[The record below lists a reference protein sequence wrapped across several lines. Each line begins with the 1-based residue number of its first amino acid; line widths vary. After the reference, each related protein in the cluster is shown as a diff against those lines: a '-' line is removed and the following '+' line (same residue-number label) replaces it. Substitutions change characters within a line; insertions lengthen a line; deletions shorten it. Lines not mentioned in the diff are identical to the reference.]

1 MQIDLM
7 NTLVQLA
14 GSFNLNVC
22 RLSPGGEP
30 EGQFDGGIRA
40 WMEPG
45 FDEKGYLLAV
55 AEGLERGLLYHLADR
70 FGCRFLFLKAEEG
83 LFSFGP
89 YLDAPNTRAAAEA
102 LWRKLGGTEA
112 DGEGVDSLFEYR
124 STLPV
129 VADEGA
135 LIRAFQRIAAP
146 LGKGEPLPLR
156 AWEEPSGLSAARPS
170 VNPEERRQE
179 RYEQSMAA
187 SMIERR
193 YRAEN
198 AWLDEVLTGDTE
210 KAMAAMRELAR
221 YQLPGRFDS
230 LRGRQN
236 LLIILNT
243 LLRKDIERAGIH
255 PAFIDEISREYSR
268 RIEGCIS
275 LRELGALRA
284 EMVSA
289 YCRLVREA
297 EARGYSPLIQGVM
310 GDGLLHLDGDASP
323 RTLALRAGVSE
334 SYLATRFKAEV
345 GMTLSRWL
353 RLKRIGRAKELLE
366 REDLSASQV
375 AEQVGI
381 LDVSYFIRLFK
392 RETGM
397 TPGEYRARL
406 RQEKNGGG
414 KS

>member
-1 MQIDLM
+1 MQIDLI

-14 GSFNLNVC
+14 GSFNLGIC
-22 RLSPGGEP
+22 RLSPAGTL
-30 EGQFDGGIRA
+30 EGQLDGGVRA
-40 WMEPG
+40 WLDPG

-55 AEGLERGLLYHLADR
+55 AGRLPEGALAHLADR
-70 FGCRFLFLKAEEG
+70 FGCRFLFLKAAEG
-83 LFSFGP
+83 FYSFGP
-89 YLDAPNTRAAAEA
+89 YLDSPNTRAAAES
-102 LWRKLGGTEA
+102 LWQGLGGP
-112 DGEGVDSLFEYR
+112 EGQEGADSLFEYR

-129 VADEGA
+129 ILDEGA
-135 LIRAFQRIAAP
+135 LIRAFQRIGAP
-146 LGKGEPLPLR
+146 LGDGGPLPLLE
-156 AWEEPSGLSAARPS
+156 WEEPAGPAARLPGR
-170 VNPEERRQE
+170 PEDRREE

-193 YRAEN
+193 YQAEN
-198 AWLDEVLTGDTE
+198 AWLDAALTGDE
-210 KAMAAMRELAR
+210 GKAMRAMRELAR

-230 LRGRQN
+230 IRGRQN

-243 LLRKDIERAGIH
+243 LLRKNLERAGIH

-275 LRELGALRA
+275 QRELGALRS

-297 EARGYSPLIQGVM
+297 EAKGFSPLIQGVM

-353 RLKRIGRAKELLE
+353 RLKRIARAKELLR

-406 RQEKNGGG
+406 RQTPDG
-414 KS
+414 KT